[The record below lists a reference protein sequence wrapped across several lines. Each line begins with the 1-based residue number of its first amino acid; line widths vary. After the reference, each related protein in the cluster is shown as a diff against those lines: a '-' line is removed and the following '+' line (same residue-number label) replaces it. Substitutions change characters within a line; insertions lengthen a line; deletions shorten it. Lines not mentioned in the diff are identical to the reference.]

1 MYKIEKKNYGFKL
14 TFGDAI
20 KLDEMKKWV
29 SESKSAIANQQ
40 GNFGVLVDMRTLKP
54 LDNETQNE
62 MVSGQKLYKQKGME
76 RSAVIL
82 ASAIITSQFKR
93 LAHESGIYEWERYV
107 DASNHPDWEKI
118 AENWI
123 SKGIDPDK

>member
-1 MYKIEKKNYGFKL
+1 M
-14 TFGDAI
+14 
-20 KLDEMKKWV
+20 
-29 SESKSAIANQQ
+29 
-40 GNFGVLVDMRTLKP
+40 KP
-54 LDNETQNE
+54 LDNDTQNE

-93 LAHESGIYEWERYV
+93 LAHDSGIYAWERYI
-107 DASNHPDWEKI
+107 DASSHPDWEKI